1 MLKTPADPVDVGLL
15 SAQGSRFTCHYPV
28 PELPRL
34 VAGLAGQAG
43 QVEAQFSFHE
53 VQGFP
58 ALEGALAAQVE
69 VICQRCLEVFL
80 LPMAAE
86 LKLAFVGSEEDEAE
100 VPADF
105 EAVVLQD
112 LRLSLRDLVE
122 DELLLSFPLVPMH
135 AVGSSACRPA
145 VKVLS
150 QDEVAMLPED
160 PVVESPKA
168 NPFAGLKNMLKR
180 ED

>member
-1 MLKTPADPVDVGLL
+1 
-15 SAQGSRFTCHYPV
+15 
-28 PELPRL
+28 
-34 VAGLAGQAG
+34 
-43 QVEAQFSFHE
+43 
-53 VQGFP
+53 
-58 ALEGALAAQVE
+58 
-69 VICQRCLEVFL
+69 
-80 LPMAAE
+80 MAAE

-150 QDEVAMLPED
+150 EEEVAMLPED

>member
-15 SAQGSRFTCHYPV
+15 SAQGSRFTCHYSV
-28 PELPRL
+28 PELSRL
-34 VAGLAGQAG
+34 VAGLAGRSG
-43 QVEAQFSFHE
+43 QVEAQFGFHE

-80 LPMAAE
+80 LPLAAE
-86 LKLAFVGSEEDEAE
+86 LKLAFVGREEDEAE

-112 LRLSLRDLVE
+112 WRLSLRDLVE

-135 AVGSSACRPA
+135 PVGSSACRPA

-150 QDEVAMLPED
+150 EEEAVGLPVE
-160 PVVESPKA
+160 PVVEEVKA

>member
-1 MLKTPADPVDVGLL
+1 M
-15 SAQGSRFTCHYPV
+15 
-28 PELPRL
+28 
-34 VAGLAGQAG
+34 
-43 QVEAQFSFHE
+43 EAQFSFHE

-69 VICQRCLEVFL
+69 VLCQRCLEVFL

-135 AVGSSACRPA
+135 PAGSSACRPA

-150 QDEVAMLPED
+150 EEEVAVLPED
-160 PVVESPKA
+160 PVVDSPKA